1 MERHTEDLHTVSKGD
16 RVTIE
21 TSSGRTFDRVECATR
36 NSWESILS
44 WEFSV
49 GPGER
54 LRVSIVRSDS
64 GGHPYGFHRPA
75 TFGTS
80 ASSDEMEQVG
90 YFESVQIHGK
100 PVGA

>member
-36 NSWESILS
+36 NSWKSILS

-49 GPGER
+49 GPGKR
-54 LRVSIVRSDS
+54 LRVSIVRSES
-64 GGHPYGFHRPA
+64 APA
-75 TFGTS
+75 TFGKS
-80 ASSDEMEQVG
+80 ASSDGMEQVG
-90 YFESVQIHGK
+90 YFESVEIHGK